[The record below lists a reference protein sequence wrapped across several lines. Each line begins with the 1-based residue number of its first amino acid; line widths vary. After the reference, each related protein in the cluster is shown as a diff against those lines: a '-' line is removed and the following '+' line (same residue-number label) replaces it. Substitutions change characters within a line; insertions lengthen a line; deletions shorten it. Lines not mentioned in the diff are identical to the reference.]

1 MFYFNLKKENNTAQ
15 QPLEWKWTGPIDKSG
30 ENPWGP
36 NGLNMIY
43 FIYINHYMYKETIT
57 GVIFC
62 CKIILLYA
70 KKNKVVDSPACLR
83 SLISAIVVC
92 CLNIMI
98 SLQAASNYS
107 KL

>member
-15 QPLEWKWTGPIDKSG
+15 QPLEWKWAGPIDKSG
-30 ENPWGP
+30 DNPCGP

-57 GVIFC
+57 RVIFC

-70 KKNKVVDSPACLR
+70 KKQSMDSPACLR

-98 SLQAASNYS
+98 SLQAATNYPN
-107 KL
+107 L